1 MLMKL
6 SQGMPNSS
14 DGGSIKKKIEPP
26 RANIDIFLTQRAR
39 EDVLVKQNLN
49 VPMDVED
56 KIKSFRRPYLA
67 RGP

>member
-1 MLMKL
+1 MKL

-14 DGGSIKKKIEPP
+14 DGGSIKKNESP

-49 VPMDVED
+49 VLMDIED
-56 KIKSFRRPYLA
+56 QIADHICLA